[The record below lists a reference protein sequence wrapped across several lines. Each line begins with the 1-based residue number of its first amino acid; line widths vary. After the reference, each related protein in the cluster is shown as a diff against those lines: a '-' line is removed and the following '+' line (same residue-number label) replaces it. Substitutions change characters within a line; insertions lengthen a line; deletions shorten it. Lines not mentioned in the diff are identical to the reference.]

1 MWDSEFFLLQRK
13 MFRKHDEHIKNAPEF
28 ATQKNAYSGTA
39 LLGKIFILFDELE
52 F

>member
-1 MWDSEFFLLQRK
+1 MYVLRYLLQRK